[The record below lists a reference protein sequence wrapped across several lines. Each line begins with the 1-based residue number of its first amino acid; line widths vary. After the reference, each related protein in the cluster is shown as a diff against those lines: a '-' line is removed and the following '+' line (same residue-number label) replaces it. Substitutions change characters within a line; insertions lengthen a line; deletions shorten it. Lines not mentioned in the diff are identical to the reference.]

1 MPKTNRPSR
10 FAGGIE
16 SVAVIG
22 AGTMGA
28 QIAALTAFSGR
39 TVRLFDAIPE
49 AIDRAANRIER
60 EILPAIAEARQ
71 ISGDSA
77 AARERLTF
85 VPTLAEAVTGVDL
98 VIEAVREDVDV
109 KREVFADLSRLAPAA
124 ILGTNSSSIRSAQV
138 TDVVER
144 PERLLN
150 THFFAPVWMRTLLEL
165 MTCGHT
171 NDEVMQRTQA
181 FGRSLGLVTPIIT
194 VQSKGFII
202 NRIWRAVKRES
213 LRVVDEG
220 VATPEDIDRMW
231 MIFFQTQQAP
241 FGIMDMV
248 GLDVARDIEWSYQRE
263 TFDPTDVPSPTLLRL
278 IEEGKLGEKT
288 GEGFYTHPNPAYKD
302 PDFLRGGSNDDG
314 H

>member
-1 MPKTNRPSR
+1 MADFRGCESLRALSAWRKNMPKTNRPSR
-10 FAGGIE
+10 FADGIE

-144 PERLLN
+144 PE
-150 THFFAPVWMRTLLEL
+150 
-165 MTCGHT
+165 
-171 NDEVMQRTQA
+171 
-181 FGRSLGLVTPIIT
+181 
-194 VQSKGFII
+194 
-202 NRIWRAVKRES
+202 
-213 LRVVDEG
+213 
-220 VATPEDIDRMW
+220 
-231 MIFFQTQQAP
+231 
-241 FGIMDMV
+241 
-248 GLDVARDIEWSYQRE
+248 
-263 TFDPTDVPSPTLLRL
+263 
-278 IEEGKLGEKT
+278 
-288 GEGFYTHPNPAYKD
+288 
-302 PDFLRGGSNDDG
+302 
-314 H
+314 